1 MELKETIKIWKDL
14 GVERAVFN
22 FSCGGDSMNDFSV
35 SLEDANGKP
44 IESAELVNFF
54 EDQTFKH
61 VSFYEASDGHY
72 IGEAGTVE
80 ITLNEDDDEGEPFFD
95 YCKNAQSEYNENVE
109 TVIEIELNKKQL
121 KFIND
126 NVVNI
131 NGGENGFVMNYK
143 RDFIMTDE
151 EEKIAEEIEEFLQ
164 TKTSEFQPDTDDE
177 VQEWYSFT
185 TNEGGGKIETLTTT
199 KTGLKVIMNN
209 SVITYEDSDY

>member
-1 MELKETIKIWKDL
+1 MNQQEAIKIWKDL
-14 GVERAVFN
+14 GIERAVFN

-35 SLEDANGKP
+35 SLEDANGNSV
-44 IESAELVNFF
+44 ESAELVNFF

-61 VSFYEASDGHY
+61 VSFYENSDGHY
-72 IGEAGTVE
+72 IGEAGTVDIE
-80 ITLNEDDDEGEPFFD
+80 LNEDDDEDEPFFN
-95 YCKNAQSEYNENVE
+95 YYKNAQSEYNENVE

-126 NVVNI
+126 SIGNI
-131 NGGENGFVMNYK
+131 NGGEDGFVMNYK

-151 EEKIAEEIEEFLQ
+151 EEKIAKEIEEILQ

-185 TNEGGGKIETLTTT
+185 TNENGGKIETLTTT

-209 SVITYEDSDY
+209 SIITYQDSDY

>member
-1 MELKETIKIWKDL
+1 MNQQEAIKIWKEL
-14 GVERAVFN
+14 GVAKASFEFN
-22 FSCGGDSMNDFSV
+22 CGGDSMGDFSV
-35 SLEDANGKP
+35 SLEDEKGKS

-61 VSFYEASDGHY
+61 VSFYENSDGHY
-72 IGEAGTVE
+72 IGESGTVDIE
-80 ITLNEDDDEGEPFFD
+80 LDEEDDEPFFN
-95 YCKNAQSEYNENVE
+95 YYKNAQSEYNEQIE

-126 NVVNI
+126 SVGNI
-131 NGGENGFVMNYK
+131 NGGEDGFVMNYK

-151 EEKIAEEIEEFLQ
+151 EEKIAKEIEEILQ
-164 TKTSEFQPDTDDE
+164 TKTSEFQPDTGDE

-185 TNEGGGKIETLTTT
+185 TNEDGGKIEMLTTT

-209 SVITYEDSDY
+209 SIITYQDSDY